1 MGEIHIQTYGYTS
14 NTGGVSDSGIWGII
28 YCPKEGQS
36 RRWNKIRNYLGEQG
50 VQFDFVQSES
60 PGSVE
65 RLAAMMTRSG
75 YRTLIIVGG
84 DAALNYA
91 LNGIMNTA
99 SPTGR
104 RPALGVIPNGHGND
118 FAHYWGFQENDY
130 KSTVLHLLKRRTRRI
145 DIGVL
150 HPSPA
155 ARTDEGISHLPVP
168 DLYFLNCI
176 NIGTVASIIN
186 LRRKARF
193 RFGLPAPVSHLTSA
207 FLLLFQR
214 LNFKIDFSLNGERF
228 KRRAMMLC
236 IGSAHGYG
244 LTPSA
249 VPYNGQLDLSMVS
262 TPQLTQ
268 LFHGLWLLFTG
279 RFLRHKDIRVWR
291 TRHIDVHSVSGADI
305 SLDGR
310 YLHQELDTFSIEIM
324 PEEIEFLIP

>member
-1 MGEIHIQTYGYTS
+1 MGEIHIQTNGYTS
-14 NTGGVSDSGIWGII
+14 NTGVGDSGIWGII

-50 VQFDFVQSES
+50 VQFDFVQSEG

-84 DAALNYA
+84 DAALNHA

-104 RPALGVIPNGHGND
+104 RPALGVIPNGYGND
-118 FAHYWGFQENDY
+118 FAHYWGFQENNY
-130 KSTVLHLLKRRTRRI
+130 KGTVQHLLKRRTRRI

-150 HPSPA
+150 RALPS
-155 ARTDEGISHLPVP
+155 TGKNEDLSHLPVQ

-176 NIGTVASIIN
+176 NIGTAASIIN
-186 LRRKARF
+186 LRKKACSS
-193 RFGLPAPVSHLTSA
+193 FGLPAPVSYLASA

-214 LNFKIDFSLNGERF
+214 LSFKIDFSLNGEHF
-228 KRRAMMLC
+228 KRRAMTLC

-279 RFLRHKDIRVWR
+279 RFLHHKDIRVWR
-291 TRHIDVHSVSGADI
+291 TRHIDVHSLSGAGI

-310 YLHQELDTFSIEIM
+310 YLHQELGTFSIGIM

>member
-1 MGEIHIQTYGYTS
+1 MGEIHTQTDRYTS
-14 NTGGVSDSGIWGII
+14 NAGVSDSGIWGII
-28 YCPKEGQS
+28 YCPKESQS
-36 RRWNKIRNYLGEQG
+36 RRWTKIRNYLGEHG
-50 VQFDFVQSES
+50 VQFDFVQSEG

-75 YRTLIIVGG
+75 YRTIIIVGG
-84 DAALNYA
+84 DAALNHA

-99 SPTGR
+99 SPTGQ
-104 RPALGVIPNGHGND
+104 RPALGVIPNGYGND

-130 KSTVLHLLKRRTRRI
+130 KSTVQHLLNRRTRRI

-150 HPSPA
+150 RTSPSGQTHGRA
-155 ARTDEGISHLPVP
+155 SRMPVP
-168 DLYFLNCI
+168 DLYFLNCV

-186 LRRKARF
+186 LRRKARYT
-193 RFGLPAPVSHLTSA
+193 FGLPAPVSYLTSA

-214 LNFKIDFSLNGERF
+214 LSFKIDFSLNGERF
-228 KRRAMMLC
+228 KRRAMTLC

-249 VPYNGQLDLSMVS
+249 VPYNGQLDLSLVS

-268 LFHGLWLLFTG
+268 LFHGMWLLFTG

-291 TRHIDVHSVSGADI
+291 TRHIDVHSLSGAGI

-310 YLHQELDTFSIEIM
+310 YLHQEADTFSIEIM

>member
-1 MGEIHIQTYGYTS
+1 MGEIHTQTDRYTS
-14 NTGGVSDSGIWGII
+14 NAGVSDSGIWGII
-28 YCPKEGQS
+28 YCPKESQS

-50 VQFDFVQSES
+50 VQFDFVQSEG

-75 YRTLIIVGG
+75 YRTIIIVGG
-84 DAALNYA
+84 DAALNHA

-99 SPTGR
+99 SPTGQ
-104 RPALGVIPNGHGND
+104 RPALGVIPNGYGND

-130 KSTVLHLLKRRTRRI
+130 KSTVQHLLNRRTRRI

-150 HPSPA
+150 RTSPSGQTHGRA
-155 ARTDEGISHLPVP
+155 SRMPVP
-168 DLYFLNCI
+168 DLYFLNCV

-186 LRRKARF
+186 LRRKARYT
-193 RFGLPAPVSHLTSA
+193 FGLPAPVSYLTSA

-214 LNFKIDFSLNGERF
+214 LSFKIDFSLNGERF
-228 KRRAMMLC
+228 KRRAMTLC

-249 VPYNGQLDLSMVS
+249 VPYNGQLDLSLVS

-268 LFHGLWLLFTG
+268 LFHGMWLLFTG

-291 TRHIDVHSVSGADI
+291 TRHIDVHSLSGAGI

-310 YLHQELDTFSIEIM
+310 YLHQEADTFSIEIM